1 MRKILLVSG
10 CSYTQH
16 NFISVMHPEL
26 DCSAWPKWPEL
37 LAEKLNMDCVNLAMS
52 GAGNEFI
59 YSTLLDYITQNDIS
73 NIGLVMAAW
82 TQNQRKDFT
91 NKFDLWTN
99 LRIDPHGDVF
109 GWMHKSLRYY
119 VSFKILCEHYK
130 LPYAHFQMLHP
141 FKDVLD
147 GLRPGEKDILSGEF
161 HKDFKYEF
169 NGNVK
174 EAEEK
179 LLKIIMKYD
188 TLLDENF
195 LGWPMVKKLG
205 GWYMNDGLK
214 DYKISELDRHPNSE
228 GQKLIMEKLY
238 DRLGPRI
245 LN

>member
-52 GAGNEFI
+52 GAGNEYI
-59 YSTLLDYITQNDIS
+59 YSRLLDYITQNDTS

-82 TQNQRKDFT
+82 TQHQRKDFT
-91 NKFDLWTN
+91 NKHAQWTN
-99 LRIDPHGDVF
+99 IRIDPHGDVF

-119 VSFKILCEHYK
+119 LSFKILCEHYK

-147 GLRPGEKDILSGEF
+147 GLKPGEIEIKNGLYD
-161 HKDFKYEF
+161 KDFRFEF
-169 NGNVK
+169 DGDLK
-174 EAEEK
+174 ESKERLCRIIMDYDK
-179 LLKIIMKYD
+179 LLDK
-188 TLLDENF
+188 NF
-195 LGWPMVKKLG
+195 LGWPMVSQLG
-205 GWYMNDGLK
+205 GWYMNDSLK